1 MTPPVRVLRAV
12 PAPHPAGPEPAPVD
26 GAEVLDEIGAFVS
39 RFNAF
44 PHEHCAPMLALWYA
58 HTHAAQHF
66 YVTPRLILDSPEP
79 GSGKT
84 RALEVAQ
91 YLVKRPEM
99 TLNASAAAIFR
110 LVSFGPITLLFDEVD
125 AIFNPKN
132 GGTNEDL
139 RALLNAGY
147 KRTATIPRCVGDAKA
162 MRVERFQ
169 VYAPVALA
177 GLAGNMPDTITTRAI
192 TVHLR
197 RRAPDETVEPFK
209 ECRVAAEAA
218 PLREALA
225 EWVDAVGGDQLTEA
239 EPAMPDGVEDRAA
252 EIWEPL
258 LAVADAA
265 GGHWPDTARAA
276 CTHFVGQSHDRAA
289 SFGTRLLADL
299 RVLFT
304 TAGTDRM
311 RTPDILTALHGL
323 EESPWG
329 DLYGK
334 PLDARRLA
342 RELARYGVTPG
353 TFREG
358 ATTAKGYQTSGPT
371 GLADAWR
378 RYLPAPGTGPPAVLG
393 NCGDNGNTAG
403 QPVTATDRVTDV
415 AVTPNPSVTPS
426 PGPLPL
432 LPQLPH
438 PPAPRVADETRE
450 TR

>member
-1 MTPPVRVLRAV
+1 MTPPARVLRAV
-12 PAPHPAGPEPAPVD
+12 PAPTPEPPTPAAPVD
-26 GAEVLDEIGAFVS
+26 GAAVLDEIGAFVA

-44 PHEHCAPMLALWYA
+44 PHPHCAPMLALWYA

-66 YVTPRLILDSPEP
+66 YITPRLILDSPEP

-84 RALEVAQ
+84 RVLEVAQ

-99 TLNASAAAIFR
+99 TLNATAAAIFR

-132 GGTNEDL
+132 SGNNEDL

-147 KRTATIPRCVGDAKA
+147 KRTATIPRCVGDAKT
-162 MRVERFQ
+162 MRVERFR

-192 TVHLR
+192 TIHLR
-197 RRAPDETVEPFK
+197 RRAPDETVEPFR
-209 ECRVAAEAA
+209 ERDVLRQAT
-218 PLREALA
+218 PLRDQLA
-225 EWVDAVGGDQLTEA
+225 AWVDTIGDQLA
-239 EPAMPDGVEDRAA
+239 DAAPAMPHGVEDRPA

-265 GGHWPDTARAA
+265 GGHWPHTARAA
-276 CTHFVGQSHDRAA
+276 CTHFVAQSRDRAA
-289 SFGTRLLADL
+289 SVGTRLLADL
-299 RVLFT
+299 RALFT

-311 RTPDILTALHGL
+311 RTPDILTALHRL
-323 EESPWG
+323 DEAPWG

-353 TFREG
+353 TFRDHT
-358 ATTAKGYQTSGPT
+358 TTAKGYQTSGPT

-378 RYLPAPGTGPPAVLG
+378 RYLPALPGNSGHS
-393 NCGDNGNTAG
+393 GNTAG
-403 QPVTATDRVTDV
+403 QPVTATSHVTDV
-415 AVTPNPSVTPS
+415 AVTPDSSVTPS